1 MAAPY
6 SVDLRLS
13 AVKAYEKSNN
23 TQTEIVELYKL
34 GIATLRRYWKQYQE
48 TGGVAPATYK
58 RGRKP
63 AVNEKQM
70 CHIKE
75 LVLKQPDSSLR
86 ELCSRYNTKRKKKIG
101 ISIMFRAICAL
112 GFKRKKKSLYASQ
125 RENPEVK
132 KTEKNSWEWS
142 VS

>member
-6 SVDLRLS
+6 SIDLRLS
-13 AVKAYEKSNN
+13 VVKAYENSDN
-23 TQTEIVELYKL
+23 TQEEIAELYKL
-34 GIATLRRYWKQYQE
+34 GIATFRRYWKQYQE
-48 TGGVAPATYK
+48 TGSVAPVTYK
-58 RGRKP
+58 RGRTP
-63 AVNEKQM
+63 AVNEKQL

-86 ELCSRYNTKRKKKIG
+86 ELCSRYNAKRNKKIG
-101 ISIMFRAICAL
+101 ISIMFRAICVL
-112 GFKRKKKSLYASQ
+112 GFKRKKKSLYATQ